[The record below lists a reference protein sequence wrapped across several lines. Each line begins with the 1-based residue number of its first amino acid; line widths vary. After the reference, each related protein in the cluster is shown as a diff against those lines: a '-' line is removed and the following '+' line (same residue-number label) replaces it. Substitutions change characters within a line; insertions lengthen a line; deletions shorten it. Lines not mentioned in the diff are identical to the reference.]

1 MLWGKN
7 LHICTSC
14 RLPGP
19 TPFLRSAVPSTSAA
33 DSAALSCLLFL
44 VTDPET
50 LSCCIYGVT
59 SDLPVLGPLY
69 APAASRGKKETKVW
83 MLVDD
88 LSADL
93 STPGEV
99 VMRHHSTGLAA
110 ENFLRQQENQ
120 CWLPAIRVMESPS
133 ISSSDEEL
141 VRERKGASPPHSRD
155 QIRS

>member
-1 MLWGKN
+1 MKQIKDFQITSKDETLKRRSKVSLIRCSKSIHSKFKRIDVMLWGKN

-59 SDLPVLGPLY
+59 SDLPVLRPLY
-69 APAASRGKKETKVW
+69 APAASREKRDQS
-83 MLVDD
+83 VD
-88 LSADL
+88 ARGRFIGR
-93 STPGEV
+93 TV
-99 VMRHHSTGLAA
+99 HTG
-110 ENFLRQQENQ
+110 RS
-120 CWLPAIRVMESPS
+120 R
-133 ISSSDEEL
+133 D
-141 VRERKGASPPHSRD
+141 ASPQHRFG
-155 QIRS
+155 R